1 MMTMTMTKQISMQL
15 QRKSL
20 ILDELIEVES
30 LLKTLDDVEIN
41 WEANACDIID
51 TLEEKEKPE
60 SEKESQYV
68 TDSYSTDALT
78 SNFSTA
84 LNHTIY
90 LRLFLI
96 NKGFTDVVE
105 GLQKAESNFEEI
117 LLSSNKEQRKY
128 QPQIFFYSLYNVFS
142 MYQNFD
148 LLKLYSKFS
157 LVHLILLLIF
167 KPKILG
173 ILLNLH

>member
-68 TDSYSTDALT
+68 TDGYSTDALT

-84 LNHTIY
+84 
-90 LRLFLI
+90 
-96 NKGFTDVVE
+96 
-105 GLQKAESNFEEI
+105 
-117 LLSSNKEQRKY
+117 
-128 QPQIFFYSLYNVFS
+128 
-142 MYQNFD
+142 
-148 LLKLYSKFS
+148 
-157 LVHLILLLIF
+157 
-167 KPKILG
+167 
-173 ILLNLH
+173 